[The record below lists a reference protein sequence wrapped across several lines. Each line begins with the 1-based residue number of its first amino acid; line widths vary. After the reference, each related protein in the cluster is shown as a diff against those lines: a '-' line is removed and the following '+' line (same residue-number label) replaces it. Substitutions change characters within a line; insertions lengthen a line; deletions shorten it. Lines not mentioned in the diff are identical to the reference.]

1 MQGENEKRTRRQVD
15 RGTERVL
22 WTSAGLFLDV
32 EGQRNQSH
40 GSGSC
45 ISRNVLV
52 FLEGKPHRHP
62 LEQAGRV
69 FFLKIAGPHLSC
81 PAPHDPDAASSIIR

>member
-1 MQGENEKRTRRQVD
+1 MQGENEKRTRRQVG

-22 WTSAGLFLDV
+22 WICAGLFLDV

-45 ISRNVLV
+45 ISRIVLV
-52 FLEGKPHRHP
+52 FWRGNHIDIRWSKL
-62 LEQAGRV
+62 AV
-69 FFLKIAGPHLSC
+69 LSF
-81 PAPHDPDAASSIIR
+81 